1 MSERVTDGPPVPE
14 APLAQTDAGL
24 VAAGHGWFV
33 MNARDARWIER
44 PGCGFNLPF
53 TGWTEEE
60 AETYF
65 TQLGV
70 ALIRLPPGE
79 PIGVYHWE
87 ADAEDFLMLTGEGVL
102 VIEGEE
108 RPLHQWDFVHCPP
121 GTRHMIAGA
130 GEDGCLLIAMSSREH
145 LEEDCAGGAYVT
157 DEAAAKYG
165 ASALD
170 PEDPYGQFPERKPT
184 RYQDGWLPFGS

>member
-1 MSERVTDGPPVPE
+1 MSDGKPPVPE
-14 APLAQTDAGL
+14 APLTETDAGL
-24 VAAGHGWFV
+24 VAQAHGWFV

-44 PGCGFNLPF
+44 PGRGHNLPF

-79 PIGVYHWE
+79 PVGTYHWE
-87 ADAEDFLMLTGEGVL
+87 ADAEAFLILSGEGTL

-108 RPLHQWDFVHCPP
+108 RAVRQWDFVHCPP
-121 GTRHMIAGA
+121 GTRHVIVGA
-130 GEDGCLLIAMSSREH
+130 GREGCLLIGMSSREH
-145 LEEDCAGGAYVT
+145 LEEDCAGGAYVQ
-157 DEAAAKYG
+157 DETAARYG
-165 ASALD
+165 ASPAD
-170 PEDPYGQFPERKPT
+170 PEDPYMDFRGSQPT
-184 RYQDGWLPFGS
+184 RYRDGWLPFGS